1 MPSIAATLERIKQ
14 DLQLFIPEADVTAA
28 CREAGYQ
35 WRERKCGPVKTIHLF
50 LLQVLCF
57 NTAMT
62 HLRLL
67 AKAAVAAPAYC
78 RARMRLPLEVLQKL
92 LRRSAVTLSAAAS
105 AERWCGLRPLLV
117 DGLGAIAPD
126 TPASQKAF
134 GQPGEQKPGC
144 GFPLPKVLGLFDA
157 ATGLILELLAFPLR
171 THEQSK
177 VWKLHPLLGP
187 GDLLVGD
194 RGLCSF
200 AHLAMLA
207 AQGVYGLFRMHQRQI
222 VDFRPHRPARG
233 QAKRPRRRQSKDRD
247 KRQAKRSGRNKPRRR
262 QGGPPSSPFVK
273 RLGKHDQIVLW
284 RKPPRRPKWMID
296 EQYAS
301 LPATLPVRE
310 LRYWL
315 PRKGQRTACVTMAT
329 TLLDPV
335 VYPKEKITAL
345 YQVRWSVETHFA
357 ELKTTLKMRRVKS
370 QTAEGVRKELA
381 AYALVYNLVHAVM
394 LEAARRQGV
403 AVGRISFVDTVRWL
417 LSARPGEEMPKLVVN
432 PDRPDRHEPRVIKD
446 LQDTYRKMTKPRQ
459 ELRKGLKKQAK
470 TP

>member
-1 MPSIAATLERIKQ
+1 MASIASTLERIKE
-14 DLQLFIPEADVTAA
+14 DLQPFLPEEEIRAA
-28 CREAGYQ
+28 CQEAGYT
-35 WRERKCGPVKTIHLF
+35 WRERKCGAVTTIHLF
-50 LLQVLCF
+50 ILQILCF

-92 LRRSAVTLSAAAS
+92 LRRSATTMTTAVA

-117 DGLGAIAPD
+117 DGSSTIAPD

-144 GFPLPKVLGLFDA
+144 GFPIPKVLGLFDA

-200 AHLAMLA
+200 AHLAMLSA
-207 AQGVYGLFRMHQRQI
+207 RGLAGLFRMHQRQI
-222 VDFRPHRPARG
+222 VDFRPHRKARGSANRQGRSKGSRRAKG
-233 QAKRPRRRQSKDRD
+233 QAKRRYGKRRE
-247 KRQAKRSGRNKPRRR
+247 
-262 QGGPPSSPFVK
+262 QGGQPSSQFVK
-273 RLGKHDQIVLW
+273 RLGKHDQIVQW
-284 RKPPRRPKWMID
+284 RKPPRRPKWMTF

-301 LPATLPVRE
+301 LPPTLQVRE

-315 PRKGQRTACVTMAT
+315 PRKGQRTLCVTIAT
-329 TLLDPV
+329 TLLSALR
-335 VYPKEKITAL
+335 YPKEKIIGL
-345 YQVRWSVETHFA
+345 YKVRWTVETHFA

-381 AYALVYNLVHAVM
+381 VYALVYNLVHMVM
-394 LEAARRQGV
+394 LEAAWRQGV
-403 AVGRISFVDTVRWL
+403 TVDRISFVDTIRWL
-417 LSARPGEEMPKLVVN
+417 LSALPGEEMPKLIIN
-432 PDRPDRHEPRVIKD
+432 PRRADRHEPRVIKD

-459 ELRKGLKKQAK
+459 ELRKALKKQAK
-470 TP
+470 AA